1 MSKKLAFLFLTYDNQ
16 KNEIL
21 WEKFFN
27 KIDNS
32 LYNIYCHPKYKD
44 KVTTSFLKNNI
55 ISKIAETNWAG
66 FGIVQAMI
74 NLLEEAYKDK
84 DNYKFI
90 FISDSCVPLYGFNYI
105 YDFLTKNNNS
115 FFNILY
121 LDALKFKSIK
131 KKFYVTSQWCIL
143 NRDHA
148 NLHLSKY
155 EKYKEIFLSLKITEN
170 NIGAYDELYFY
181 NVIRME
187 NKYEN
192 IEKIM
197 TTYVKW
203 NYEINKFHPMTFN
216 KINKIIL
223 KEFINFNSLFARKF
237 IKVDDILFKLL
248 DKSDKLERLKLVN
261 DIKLND
267 NLICTIFEPNDLNK
281 KVKYFKILKDK
292 FDTLLILSTK
302 YDFKINT
309 SEVEIFDYYFK
320 YSGIFPTTLLI
331 NLINANMSSFF
342 SDYKNYILIQ
352 QDLDIDQDTIDE
364 ILKIHEKNN
373 NLVTTI
379 KVPNLGLDIK
389 YLPIFFIL
397 SSEFIEYIK
406 LYNLSIK
413 IEINDFIPGFKHV
426 LPKDRFQIVDNS
438 KIKLNKNYLENFKY
452 YKYKENKNKY
462 YNK

>member
-27 KIDNS
+27 KIDKS

-55 ISKIAETNWAG
+55 ISKIAETKWAS
-66 FGIVQAMI
+66 FSIVQAMI

-90 FISDSCVPLYGFNYI
+90 FISDSCIPLYGFNYI

-121 LDALKFKSIK
+121 FDALKFKLIK
-131 KKFYVTSQWCIL
+131 KKIYVTSQWCIL
-143 NRDHA
+143 NRDHTK
-148 NLHLSKY
+148 LHLSKF
-155 EKYKEIFLSLKITEN
+155 EKYKKIFLSLNIAEN
-170 NIGAYDELYFY
+170 SIGAYDELYFY

-187 NKYEN
+187 NNLEN
-192 IEKIM
+192 IEKMM

-216 KINKIIL
+216 KINKQIL
-223 KEFINFNSLFARKF
+223 KEFINFNSLFSRKF
-237 IKVDDILFKLL
+237 IKVDDILLKLL
-248 DKSDKLERLKLVN
+248 DKSAMTERLKLVN
-261 DIKLND
+261 DIKLKD
-267 NLICTIFEPNDLNK
+267 NLICTIFEPSDIKNKLKYFNDL
-281 KVKYFKILKDK
+281 KYN

-302 YDFKINT
+302 YNFKINS
-309 SEVEIFDYYFK
+309 SEIDIFDYYFK
-320 YSGIFPTTLLI
+320 YSGIFPTSLLI

-342 SDYKNYILIQ
+342 LDYKNYILIQ
-352 QDLDIDQDTIDE
+352 QDLDVNQDIINE
-364 ILKIHEKNN
+364 LLKIHEKNN

-389 YLPIFFIL
+389 YLPVFFIL
-397 SSEFIEYIK
+397 SSEFIEHVK

-413 IEINDFIPGFKHV
+413 IEIEDFIPGFKHV
-426 LPKDRFQIVDNS
+426 LPKDRFQIVDNP

-452 YKYKENKNKY
+452 YKYKESKINK
-462 YNK
+462 